1 MLIAIEGIDQSGK
14 ATLAAALKSR
24 LETTGRRA
32 QILSFPDYST
42 AIGRLIRRMLEDDPG
57 HDPATMQ
64 LLNAANRNEHRA
76 TLVAATLGERIVICD
91 RYTGSGTAY
100 GKAQG
105 LPEAWLEQI
114 DEQVPAAHRTLLLDT
129 DPNRS
134 RERKTDGRDRYE
146 RDDNLLERVHGQYRH
161 LAESRGWAVIDGGGS
176 PESVAAAAWTDLD
189 PLFEAHRL

>member
-24 LETTGRRA
+24 LETTERKA

-42 AIGRLIRRMLEDDPG
+42 PIGRLIRRMLDDDPW

-64 LLNAANRNEHRA
+64 LLNAANRNEHRE
-76 TLVAATLGERIVICD
+76 TLAAAVMGERIVICD

-114 DEQVPAAHRTLLLDT
+114 DDRVPAADRTLLLNA
-129 DPNRS
+129 DPSRS

-146 RDDNLLERVHGQYRH
+146 RDDDLLERVRRQYRH
-161 LAESRGWAVIDGGGS
+161 LAETRGWAVIDGGRS
-176 PESVAAAAWTDLD
+176 PESVADAAWAELE
-189 PLFEAHRL
+189 PLFEARRL